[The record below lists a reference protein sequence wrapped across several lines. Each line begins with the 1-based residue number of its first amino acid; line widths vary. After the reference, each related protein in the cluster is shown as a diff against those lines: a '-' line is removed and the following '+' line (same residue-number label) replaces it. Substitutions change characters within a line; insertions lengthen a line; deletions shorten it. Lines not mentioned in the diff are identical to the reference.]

1 MKKLILLLFTLPL
14 AIYFLTCDRADMYT
28 IAKYGPEPEYIYL
41 FSGEL
46 FGMSYPG
53 NFYPSGDPEKE
64 CVETYLEYYSYLDV
78 VRIKPLISTSDLDA
92 RDIVPDRFSH
102 VQVMGV
108 NSAGTPSLVS
118 PSWADIWTT
127 GQISNSLNITMG
139 IGTFYWTG
147 SSVNGYYDSANS
159 CNNWSSKLGTDFAVK
174 GDPGATNNSWISS
187 PPTGCDQTYTLVCV
201 GY

>member
-1 MKKLILLLFTLPL
+1 
-14 AIYFLTCDRADMYT
+14 MYT

-41 FSGEL
+41 FSGE
-46 FGMSYPG
+46 FFSMAYPG

-108 NSAGTPSLVS
+108 DSAGTPSLVS
-118 PSWADIWTT
+118 TSWAEIWTT
-127 GQISNSLNITMG
+127 GNIDFSLGDTMG
-139 IGTFYWTG
+139 IVTNYWTG
-147 SSVNGYYDSANS
+147 SNINGYFDSANS
-159 CNNWSSKLGTDFAVK
+159 CNNWSSKLGTDYAVR
-174 GDPGATNNSWISS
+174 GDPGMTSTSWINSS
-187 PPTGCDQTYTLVCV
+187 PAGCNQTYTLVCV

>member
-14 AIYFLTCDRADMYT
+14 VIYFLTCDRADMYT

-64 CVETYLEYYSYLDV
+64 CVETFLEYYSYLDV

-108 NSAGTPSLVS
+108 DSAGIPSMVS
-118 PSWADIWTT
+118 PTWSDMWT
-127 GQISNSLNITMG
+127 GNIDFSLSSTMG
-139 IGTFYWTG
+139 IGTRYWTG
-147 SSVNGYYDSANS
+147 STTDGTLETAYN
-159 CNNWSSKLGTDFAVK
+159 CNNWSSKLGTDTAVY
-174 GDPGATNNSWISS
+174 GDPALTSTSWING